1 MWFRHNSILLLFL
14 AIVLTQCSG
23 GLVSPNSIS
32 PNRHSNIVVF
42 QDTFYYQHVLD
53 LNASPTSSNSD
64 SVYLFNPISDTIF
77 ASRKLVN
84 LIDSTYLNDSLHHIQ
99 NDTLLLDVE
108 GVATIHSL
116 NQNNFISLYSPQDL
130 FLFNSSNNDTMTSYS
145 GFSNKNPTNP
155 NIFANNVTLPN
166 VDSTSFCKSFRL
178 KVGIKNNMDIDL
190 TGTFFLT
197 ANGVT
202 IYSVDTILNSGD
214 SVNLNT
220 VIYDEVISNKVKIRF
235 ENVSCPGFS
244 VPTYIQN
251 TNTLKFYVELDS
263 IQVYS
268 GRVSPINKRYFLG
281 SDSISMPFKQSTD
294 SLLGFVNSG
303 EILAKYKLFGYDG
316 PFYVIRELRD
326 SLGYVYADSSIM
338 VSSPSEFISN
348 ILLQQDSILLD
359 KEFIYA
365 TYYLRPSAGFA
376 IRTRPHYR
384 LAGRYSVPSKWDIS
398 YVQGKVRSSTVLT
411 TSVSP
416 GLLPNRSHLLDS
428 MSLKS
433 TQLTTSLNGAGYG
446 SYLVSDSLSFTTS
459 GGTVSYSDT
468 STWMLGNSSNDLF
481 NFAQHTT
488 NRLVPP
494 DSGEIIGA
502 VLNTAVGHVTIT
514 IDTIIGLLLKE
525 DYSVEQ
531 GLATLIGYAEGDLT
545 YTASTSLEINAIGA
559 LDSLILSADSVGVR
573 FQLSGSSLVERSTE
587 MEIRLANNQ
596 GSELFKE
603 KTSLVLNTD
612 PWLSK
617 TFILA
622 PQYLM
627 GEPINLLLVGDI
639 RELEGSYLSVQD
651 YFHLAVIIDLYD

>member
-1 MWFRHNSILLLFL
+1 M
-14 AIVLTQCSG
+14 TQCSG
-23 GLVSPNSIS
+23 GLVSPNSIR
-32 PNRHSNIVVF
+32 PNRNSNIVVF
-42 QDTFYYQHVLD
+42 QDTFYYHNVLD
-53 LNASPTSSNSD
+53 LNASPGSSSSD
-64 SVYLFNPISDTIF
+64 SVYLLNPISDTIF
-77 ASRKLVN
+77 ASRKLVT
-84 LIDSTYLNDSLHHIQ
+84 LIDSTYHNDSLHHIQ

-108 GVATIHSL
+108 GATTVNSL

-155 NIFANNVTLPN
+155 NIFANNVPLPN
-166 VDSTSFCKSFRL
+166 IDSTSFCKSFRL
-178 KVGIKNNMDIDL
+178 KVGIKNNLDIDL

-197 ANGVT
+197 ANGST
-202 IYSVDTILNSGD
+202 IYSVDTLLNSGD
-214 SVNLNT
+214 SVYLNT
-220 VIYDEVISNKVKIRF
+220 VIYDEILSNNVKIRF

-263 IQVYS
+263 IRVYS
-268 GRVSPINKRYFLG
+268 GKVSPIDKRYFLG
-281 SDSISMPFKQSTD
+281 HDIISIPFQHSAD
-294 SLLGFVNSG
+294 SLLGYIHSG
-303 EILAKYKLFGYDG
+303 EIKAKYKLYGYDG
-316 PFYVIRELRD
+316 PFYIIRELRD
-326 SLGYVYADSSIM
+326 SLGFSYTDSVIM
-338 VSSPSEFISN
+338 LSSQTEFINN
-348 ILLQQDSILLD
+348 IHLQQDSILID
-359 KEFIYA
+359 REFIYA
-365 TYYLRPSAGFA
+365 TYYLRPTNGFA

-384 LAGRYSVPSKWDIS
+384 LAGRYSIPSTWDIS
-398 YVQGKVRSSTVLT
+398 YVQGRVRSSTVLT
-411 TSVSP
+411 TSVLP
-416 GLLPNRSHLLDS
+416 GLLPNRSHLIDS

-433 TQLTTSLNGAGYG
+433 TQLTTSLNGAGFG

-468 STWMLGNSSNDLF
+468 STWKLGNNSNDLF
-481 NFAQHTT
+481 NFAQHTI
-488 NRLVPP
+488 NRVVPP

-502 VLNTAVGHVTIT
+502 VLNTAVGHVTIS

-525 DYSVEQ
+525 NYSVEQ

-545 YTASTSLEINAIGA
+545 YTASSLLEINSSGT
-559 LDSLILSADSVGVR
+559 LDSLILTADSVGVR

-587 MEIRLANNQ
+587 MEIRLADYQ
-596 GSELFKE
+596 GNELFKE
-603 KTSLVLNTD
+603 KTSLMLNTD

-627 GEPINLLLVGDI
+627 GEPLDLLLVGDI